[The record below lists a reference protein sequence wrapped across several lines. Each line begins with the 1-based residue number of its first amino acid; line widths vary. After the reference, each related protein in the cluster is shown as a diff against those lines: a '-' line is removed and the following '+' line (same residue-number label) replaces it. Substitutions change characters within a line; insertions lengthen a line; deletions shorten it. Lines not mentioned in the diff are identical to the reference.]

1 MSSGW
6 FDANTLTALLPPST
20 LVPAEELGIQTALGD
35 EEQLSKPWVPH
46 RLKPWAPSVPLQ
58 VEPSNVFNIP
68 GSSFFKDEKN
78 LTFSYTKEWLSN
90 LCVYWENL

>member
-35 EEQLSKPWVPH
+35 EEQLS
-46 RLKPWAPSVPLQ
+46 KPWAPSVPLQ